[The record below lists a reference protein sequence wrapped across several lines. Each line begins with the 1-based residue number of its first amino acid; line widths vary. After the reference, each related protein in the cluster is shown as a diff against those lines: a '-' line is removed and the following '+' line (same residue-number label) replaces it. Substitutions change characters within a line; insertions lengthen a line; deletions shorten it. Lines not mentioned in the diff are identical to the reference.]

1 MERLR
6 DGETAVARRATEFFV
21 NKSVVE
27 AGGGSIGGSGS
38 VEDTVRASP
47 IDRPEAHRA
56 RFAGSVKVA
65 TRQLEIADNAAGLA
79 NGLDFGVGG
88 RVIAR
93 CDAVNALSDDFAVLD
108 DQSGEGATLAGVHI
122 FDGEG
127 DGTLQEWFGHERESP
142 ALQSAAEEKDSQ
154 CG

>member
-1 MERLR
+1 LVDE
-6 DGETAVARRATEFFV
+6 G
-21 NKSVVE
+21 VVE
-27 AGGGSIGGSGS
+27 ASSGSIGGGGG

-47 IDRPEAHRA
+47 IDRPEAHGA

-65 TRQLEIADNAAGLA
+65 TRQLEIPEDAAGLA

-93 CDAVNALSDDFAVLD
+93 CDAVDALSDDFAVLD
-108 DQSGEGATLAGVHI
+108 DQGGEGATLAGVHI
-122 FDGEG
+122 FDGER
-127 DGTLQEWFGHERESP
+127 DGALQKCFGHERGSP
-142 ALQSAAEEKDSQ
+142 ALQSAAEEEEAQ